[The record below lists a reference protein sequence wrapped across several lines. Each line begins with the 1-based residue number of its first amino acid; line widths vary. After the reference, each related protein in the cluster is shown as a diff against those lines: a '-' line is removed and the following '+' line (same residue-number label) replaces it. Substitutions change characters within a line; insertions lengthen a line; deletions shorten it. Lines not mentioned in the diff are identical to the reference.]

1 MGTMEKTVR
10 QLAGD
15 IKAGRTPEQTLPEL
29 MNRMASAYG
38 MLSYYNMNMELSML
52 LESKAEGRIKPGR
65 TVKELEEKLYEVMK
79 KTLLAA
85 FSPEIYEEAI
95 RELIELR
102 DKVISRMDILTA
114 YTDLFILYEYVINR
128 MEASYEEM
136 EETGAMDNDAVSRE
150 ILQWIFS
157 EEEPALVNE
166 HIKEMVSCLPVRMTK
181 GKFLELVENAFSIY
195 EESDNQ
201 SVEMFDYMLR
211 SAAGLYTPKGMAKS
225 YAKLD
230 KVRKLFESKSFAD
243 LTKEDYLER
252 KTALAEGTE
261 YIRNATECLGAI
273 QAIANALLTV
283 LFTKQYFTLSAE
295 KASRRPQE
303 ITAKLLENEEVD
315 VEELFAGIET
325 EMETISEEIMGLE
338 ASLLYVKENME
349 KQIEELMLSVVY
361 QRLLTVQRLN
371 SSSAYASLTERE
383 TEAQEGYLKKVKEAF
398 LTDVREALENG
409 SRLRN
414 RAVMAAV
421 LKELPVFFNNHTEV
435 MNYVRN
441 SLDGCRD
448 EKEKKISLEL
458 LRSCY

>member
-1 MGTMEKTVR
+1 MDRTTR

-15 IKAGRTPEQTLPEL
+15 LKAGRNTEQALPEL

-38 MLSYYNMNMELSML
+38 MLSYYNMNMELSVL
-52 LESKAEGRIKPGR
+52 LESKAEGLIKPGR
-65 TVKELEEKLYEVMK
+65 TVKELEEKLYDIIK
-79 KTLLAA
+79 RTLLSS
-85 FSPEIYEEAI
+85 FSPEGYEEAI
-95 RELIELR
+95 KELAELR
-102 DKVISRMDILTA
+102 EKVISKMDILTA
-114 YTDLFILYEYVINR
+114 YTDLFILYEYVMNR
-128 MEASYEEM
+128 LEAVYENM
-136 EETGAMDNDAVSRE
+136 EEPAAMDNDAVAKE

-195 EESDNQ
+195 SESDSQ
-201 SVEMFDYMLR
+201 SIEMFDYMLR

-225 YAKLD
+225 YSKLD
-230 KVRKLFESKSFAD
+230 RVKKLFESKDFTELSG
-243 LTKEDYLER
+243 EEYEER

-261 YIRNATECLGAI
+261 YIRNATECLSDI
-273 QAIANALLTV
+273 QAVANALLTV
-283 LFTKQYFTLSAE
+283 LLTKLYFTLSAE
-295 KASRRPQE
+295 RASSRPQE
-303 ITAKLLENEEVD
+303 MVRKLLSEENVNTEEI
-315 VEELFAGIET
+315 FAGVET
-325 EMETISEEIMGLE
+325 EMEAISEEIMGLE

-349 KQIEELMLSVVY
+349 KQIGELMLSVVY

-371 SSSAYASLTERE
+371 SSSAYASLTEAVPE
-383 TEAQEGYLKKVKEAF
+383 EKEGYLKQIKDAF
-398 LTDVREALENG
+398 LVDVRAALEQG
-409 SRLRN
+409 SRIRN

-435 MNYVRN
+435 MNYVRS

-448 EKEKKISLEL
+448 EKEKNISVEL

>member
-1 MGTMEKTVR
+1 MGTIEKTTR
-10 QLAGD
+10 QLTGD
-15 IKAGRTPEQTLPEL
+15 IKAGRNPEQALPEL

-52 LESKAEGRIKPGR
+52 LESKTEGRVKPGR
-65 TVKELEEKLYEVMK
+65 TVKELEEKLYEIMR
-79 KTLLAA
+79 KTLLAPFA
-85 FSPEIYEEAI
+85 PEVYDESI
-95 RELIELR
+95 RELAELR
-102 DKVISRMDILTA
+102 EKVISRMDILTA
-114 YTDLFILYEYVINR
+114 YTDLFILYEYVMNR
-128 MEASYEEM
+128 LEALYEEM
-136 EETGAMDNDAVSRE
+136 EEPGAMDNDAVAKE
-150 ILQWIFS
+150 ILTWIFS

-195 EESDNQ
+195 EESDSQ

-225 YAKLD
+225 YTKLD
-230 KVRKLFESKSFAD
+230 KVKKLFESKSFAD
-243 LTKEDYLER
+243 LTKEEYAER
-252 KTALAEGTE
+252 KEALAEGTE
-261 YIRNATECLGAI
+261 YIRNTTECLGAV

-283 LFTKQYFTLSAE
+283 LLTKQYFTLSAE
-295 KASRRPQE
+295 RESARPRE
-303 ITAKLLENEEVD
+303 ITAKLLESTTIDTES
-315 VEELFAGIET
+315 LFAGIET

-338 ASLLYVKENME
+338 AALLYVKENME
-349 KQIEELMLSVVY
+349 RQIEELMLSVVY
-361 QRLLTVQRLN
+361 KRLLTVQRLN
-371 SSSAYASLTERE
+371 SSSAYASLEE
-383 TEAQEGYLKKVKEAF
+383 EEAEAKENCLKQVKEAF
-398 LTDVREALENG
+398 LTDIREALENG

-441 SLDGCRD
+441 ALDGCRD